1 MSDKKIVVQQKVVD
15 DNYVD
20 MWVWKIVV
28 EDDIIKKSGEEKT
41 FAAAYA
47 TAKEYYAKM
56 RG

>member
-1 MSDKKIVVQQKVVD
+1 MSDKKLVVEQKVVD

-28 EDDIIKKSGEEKT
+28 EDDIVKKSGEEKT

-47 TAKEYYAKM
+47 VAKEHYVKLKN
-56 RG
+56 